1 MNAPNLSAPVELVTS
16 EAVAPSGGSEWPMI
30 VALIGAIVFSLITL
44 HLWLRTRGDGDA
56 EEAAFRELAA
66 RLRLSREQKRL
77 VRELAEA
84 HPNATPTA
92 LLLSPNA
99 IIEGAGRLGG
109 IGGDRQRE
117 LQQLLTLLGAAP
129 QAEAAPTGERDR
141 LELIA

>member
-1 MNAPNLSAPVELVTS
+1 
-16 EAVAPSGGSEWPMI
+16 MI